1 MHSQQT
7 FTRLRNSMLYGLCLL
22 GLLSS
27 SLLHAQTAED
37 GIMLGGRQLCTGV
50 FFSYD
55 YWNHYW
61 EGTLNRTNGNL
72 GTVTTRTAFW
82 TGNYGVN
89 NRLDIIATVPYVWTA
104 ASQGVLHPQRG
115 FQDFSLVAKYKVI
128 SIPVKKFGAVRA
140 IVVVS
145 GSVPMSGYT
154 PDLEPLSIG
163 TQSSTIAGRGTLNYL
178 GKNGLYING
187 STAYTFRSNVTLDR
201 SSYYTNGQLY
211 FSNQV
216 AMPNQFEYTVSAGYR
231 KNDTT
236 LTGSFTQQQTRGGG
250 DIRRQDSP
258 FVSNRVNFSKAGFTL
273 TYPIPRVRALQY
285 WFIYSNTFDGR
296 NVGQSN
302 TLTTGLL
309 YTFTFE
315 KKRANP

>member
-1 MHSQQT
+1 MNSLQ
-7 FTRLRNSMLYGLCLL
+7 RLRNRLLQGLCLL
-22 GLLSS
+22 GLLSP
-27 SLLHAQTAED
+27 SLAHAQTAED

-61 EGTLNRTNGNL
+61 EGTLNRINGNI

-89 NRLDIIATVPYVWTA
+89 SRLDLIATVPYVWTT
-104 ASQGVLHPQRG
+104 ASQGVLHPQSG
-115 FQDFSLVAKYKVI
+115 FQDFSLAAKYKLI

-140 IVVVS
+140 IVVVT

-187 STAYTFRSNVTLDR
+187 STAYTFRGNVTLDR

-302 TLTTGLL
+302 TFTTGLL

-315 KKRANP
+315 KKRATP